1 MPKRS
6 LDHLGELQLSVMEMV
21 WELGEATVQDVRKRL
36 KRRKRPA
43 YTTVLTVMQKLEKA
57 GWLEHR
63 REGRAYVYNA
73 TRTRTERGSLSL
85 QRFVKRVFGG
95 DPKRMLQHL
104 LDSEELSQTDLAQ
117 IRKMIDQRRKEKR

>member
-1 MPKRS
+1 MAKH
-6 LDHLGELQLSVMEMV
+6 LDDLGDLQAAVMDAV
-21 WELGEATVQDVRKRL
+21 WKLREATVEQV
-36 KRRKRPA
+36 RRKIRRPKQPA

-63 REGRAYVYNA
+63 REGRAYVYSA

-95 DPKRMLQHL
+95 DAKRVLQHL
-104 LDSEELSQTDLAQ
+104 LESEDLSEADLAE
-117 IRKMIDQRRKEKR
+117 IRKMIDRRRREKR

>member
-1 MPKRS
+1 MAKH
-6 LDHLGELQLSVMEMV
+6 LDDLGDLQAAVMEAV
-21 WELGEATVQDVRKRL
+21 WKLREATVEQV
-36 KRRKRPA
+36 RRKIRRPKPPA

-73 TRTRTERGSLSL
+73 TRTRTEQGSLSL

-104 LDSEELSQTDLAQ
+104 LETEELSGADLTE

>member
-1 MPKRS
+1 MAKH
-6 LDHLGELQLSVMEMV
+6 LDDLGDLQAAVMETV
-21 WELGEATVQDVRKRL
+21 WKLREATVEQV
-36 KRRKRPA
+36 RRKIRRPKPPA

-73 TRTRTERGSLSL
+73 TRTRSEQGSLSL

-104 LDSEELSQTDLAQ
+104 LESEDLSQTDLAE

>member
-1 MPKRS
+1 MAKH
-6 LDHLGELQLSVMEMV
+6 LDDLGDLQAAVMEAV
-21 WELGEATVQDVRKRL
+21 WKLREATVEQVRSKI
-36 KRRKRPA
+36 RRAKPPA

-73 TRTRTERGSLSL
+73 TRTRSEQGSLSL

-95 DPKRMLQHL
+95 DAKRMLQHL
-104 LDSEELSQTDLAQ
+104 LETEELSQTDLVE